1 MGPFI
6 IKLLKSLQFEQHVR
20 TQGPESHYKK
30 SGTPTMGG
38 LLILSSLV
46 ISTLLWADLSNRYIW
61 VVLFVTVSFAMIGF
75 IDDYIKI
82 KKKSSDGLSSKQK
95 IILQITCSFISVA
108 YLFYSA
114 EAAPET
120 SFIVPFFKDL
130 LIPMS
135 PLVFILIGMFVLVGS
150 SNAVNLTDGLD
161 GLAILPSVLIAG
173 ALGLIAYSM
182 GNQII
187 ADYLYLPHLKLSGEL
202 IVFCGALIGSGIGFL
217 WYNTYPAQIFMGDIG
232 SLTLGAI
239 LGILAIILRHELVFA
254 IMAGV
259 FVIET
264 LSVAIQVISF
274 KTRGKRVFLMAP
286 IHHHYELKGW
296 PEPKIIVRFWIIT
309 LVLILIALATLKA
322 KIKLLMKSLIYGYGI
337 TGKSFERYLKKKN
350 IDYDIYD
357 KNINSNISK
366 LDCYK
371 TIYCSPGVG

>member
-1 MGPFI
+1 MFEYLGTVLVDIDPGFDVLRYLTVRTLGGTVTGLLISILLGPAI
-6 IKLLKSLQFEQHVR
+6 IKSLKSIQFQQHVR
-20 TQGPESHYKK
+20 VDGPESHYKK

-61 VVLFVTVSFAMIGF
+61 VVLFVTVFFALIGF
-75 IDDYIKI
+75 LDDFLKI
-82 KKKSSDGLSSKQK
+82 KNRSSDGLSSKQK
-95 IILQITCSFISVA
+95 ILLQMLVSFITMY
-108 YLFYSA
+108 YLFCSA
-114 EAAPET
+114 EVIAEK

-130 LIPMS
+130 IIPMS
-135 PLVFILIGMFVLVGS
+135 AFVFISTGMFVLVGS

-217 WYNTYPAQIFMGDIG
+217 WYNTYPAQIFMGDVG

-239 LGILAIILRHELVFA
+239 LGILAVILRHELVFA

-264 LSVAIQVISF
+264 LSVAIQVISY

-296 PEPKIIVRFWIIT
+296 PEPKIIVRFWIVT
-309 LVLILIALATLKA
+309 LVLILIALATLK
-322 KIKLLMKSLIYGYGI
+322 L
-337 TGKSFERYLKKKN
+337 R
-350 IDYDIYD
+350 
-357 KNINSNISK
+357 
-366 LDCYK
+366 
-371 TIYCSPGVG
+371 

>member
-1 MGPFI
+1 MGPAI
-6 IKLLKSLQFEQHVR
+6 IKSLKSIQFQQHVR
-20 TQGPESHYKK
+20 VDGPESHYKK

-61 VVLFVTVSFAMIGF
+61 VVLFVTVFFALIGF
-75 IDDYIKI
+75 LDDFLKI
-82 KKKSSDGLSSKQK
+82 KNRSSDGLSSKQELL
-95 IILQITCSFISVA
+95 LQVLVSFIA
-108 YLFYSA
+108 MYYLFYSA
-114 EAAPET
+114 EEIAEK

-130 LIPMS
+130 IIPMS
-135 PLVFILIGMFVLVGS
+135 AFVFISTGMFVLVGS
-150 SNAVNLTDGLD
+150 SNAVNLTGGLD

-217 WYNTYPAQIFMGDIG
+217 WYNTYPAQIFMGDVG

-239 LGILAIILRHELVFA
+239 LGILAVILRHELVFA

-264 LSVAIQVISF
+264 LSVAIQVISY

-296 PEPKIIVRFWIIT
+296 PEPKIIVRFWIVT
-309 LVLILIALATLKA
+309 LVLILIALATLK
-322 KIKLLMKSLIYGYGI
+322 L
-337 TGKSFERYLKKKN
+337 R
-350 IDYDIYD
+350 
-357 KNINSNISK
+357 
-366 LDCYK
+366 
-371 TIYCSPGVG
+371 

>member
-1 MGPFI
+1 MFEYLGTVLVDIDPGFDVLRYLTVRTLGGTVTGLLISILLGPVI
-6 IKLLKSLQFEQHVR
+6 IKSLKSIQFQQNVR
-20 TQGPESHYKK
+20 VDGPESHYKK

-61 VVLFVTVSFAMIGF
+61 VVLFVTVFFALIGF
-75 IDDYIKI
+75 LDDFLKI
-82 KKKSSDGLSSKQK
+82 KNRSSDGLSSKQK
-95 IILQITCSFISVA
+95 LLLQMLVSFITMY

-114 EAAPET
+114 EVIAEK

-130 LIPMS
+130 IIPMS
-135 PLVFILIGMFVLVGS
+135 AFVFISTGMFVLVGS

-217 WYNTYPAQIFMGDIG
+217 WYNTYPAQIFMGDVG

-239 LGILAIILRHELVFA
+239 LGILAVILRHELVFA

-264 LSVAIQVISF
+264 LSVAIQVISY

-296 PEPKIIVRFWIIT
+296 PEPKIIVRFWIVT
-309 LVLILIALATLKA
+309 LVLILIALATLK
-322 KIKLLMKSLIYGYGI
+322 L
-337 TGKSFERYLKKKN
+337 R
-350 IDYDIYD
+350 
-357 KNINSNISK
+357 
-366 LDCYK
+366 
-371 TIYCSPGVG
+371 

>member
-1 MGPFI
+1 MFEYLGSILVNVDPGFDVLRYLTVRTLGGTVTALLITIIFGPLFI
-6 IKLLKSLQFEQHVR
+6 NKLKSMQFEQYVR
-20 TQGPESHYKK
+20 NEGPKSHYKK
-30 SGTPTMGG
+30 TGTPTMGG
-38 LLILSSLV
+38 ILIISSML

-61 VVLFVTVSFAMIGF
+61 VVLFTTISFAFIGF
-75 IDDYIKI
+75 FDDYLKI
-82 KKKSSDGLSSKQK
+82 KNKSSDGLTSKQK
-95 IILQITCSFISVA
+95 ILMQLVVSISIIS
-108 YLFYSA
+108 YLFFSHDQVA
-114 EAAPET
+114 EI
-120 SFIVPFFKDL
+120 SFIVPFFKNFI
-130 LIPMS
+130 IPMGGF
-135 PLVFILIGMFVLVGS
+135 LFIFIGTFVLIGS

-187 ADYLYLPHLKLSGEL
+187 ADYLYLPHLPLSGEL

-217 WYNTYPAQIFMGDIG
+217 WYNTYPAQVFMGDVG

-239 LGILAIILRHELVFA
+239 LGIMAVILRHELVFA

-286 IHHHYELKGW
+286 IHHHFELKGW

-309 LVLILIALATLKA
+309 LVLILVALATLK
-322 KIKLLMKSLIYGYGI
+322 L
-337 TGKSFERYLKKKN
+337 R
-350 IDYDIYD
+350 
-357 KNINSNISK
+357 
-366 LDCYK
+366 
-371 TIYCSPGVG
+371 

>member
-1 MGPFI
+1 MFEYLGSILVNVDPGFDVLRYLTVRTLGGTVTALLITIVFGPLFI
-6 IKLLKSLQFEQHVR
+6 NKLKSMQFEQYVR
-20 TQGPESHYKK
+20 NEGPKSHYKK
-30 SGTPTMGG
+30 TGTPTMGG
-38 LLILSSLV
+38 ILIISSML

-61 VVLFVTVSFAMIGF
+61 VVLVTTISFAFIGF
-75 IDDYIKI
+75 LDDFLKI
-82 KKKSSDGLSSKQK
+82 KNKSSDGLTSKQK
-95 IILQITCSFISVA
+95 ILMQLVVSISIIS
-108 YLFYSA
+108 YLFFSHDQVA
-114 EAAPET
+114 EI
-120 SFIVPFFKDL
+120 SFIVPFFKNFI
-130 LIPMS
+130 IPMES
-135 PLVFILIGMFVLVGS
+135 LLFIFIGTFVLIGS

-187 ADYLYLPHLKLSGEL
+187 ADYLYLPHLPLSGEL

-217 WYNTYPAQIFMGDIG
+217 WYNTYPAQVFMGDVG

-239 LGILAIILRHELVFA
+239 LGIMAVILRHELVFA

-286 IHHHYELKGW
+286 IHHHFELKGW

-309 LVLILIALATLKA
+309 LVLILVALATLK
-322 KIKLLMKSLIYGYGI
+322 L
-337 TGKSFERYLKKKN
+337 R
-350 IDYDIYD
+350 
-357 KNINSNISK
+357 
-366 LDCYK
+366 
-371 TIYCSPGVG
+371 

>member
-1 MGPFI
+1 
-6 IKLLKSLQFEQHVR
+6 
-20 TQGPESHYKK
+20 
-30 SGTPTMGG
+30 MGG

-61 VVLFVTVSFAMIGF
+61 VVLFVTVFFALIGF
-75 IDDYIKI
+75 LDDFLKI
-82 KKKSSDGLSSKQK
+82 KNRSSDGLSSKQK
-95 IILQITCSFISVA
+95 LLLQMLVSFITMY

-114 EAAPET
+114 EVIAEK

-130 LIPMS
+130 IIPMS
-135 PLVFILIGMFVLVGS
+135 AFVFISTGMFVLVGS

-217 WYNTYPAQIFMGDIG
+217 WYNTYPAQIFMGDVG

-239 LGILAIILRHELVFA
+239 LGILAVILRHELVFA

-264 LSVAIQVISF
+264 LSVAIQVISY

-296 PEPKIIVRFWIIT
+296 PEPKIIVRFWIVT
-309 LVLILIALATLKA
+309 LVLILIALATLK
-322 KIKLLMKSLIYGYGI
+322 L
-337 TGKSFERYLKKKN
+337 R
-350 IDYDIYD
+350 
-357 KNINSNISK
+357 
-366 LDCYK
+366 
-371 TIYCSPGVG
+371 

>member
-1 MGPFI
+1 MFEYLGTVLVDIDPGFDVLRYLTVRTLGGTVTGLLISILLGPAI
-6 IKLLKSLQFEQHVR
+6 IKSLKSIQFQQHVR
-20 TQGPESHYKK
+20 VDGPESHYKK

-61 VVLFVTVSFAMIGF
+61 VVLFVTVFFALIGF
-75 IDDYIKI
+75 LDDFLKI
-82 KKKSSDGLSSKQK
+82 KNRSSDGLSSKQK
-95 IILQITCSFISVA
+95 LLLQMLVSFITMY

-114 EAAPET
+114 EVIAEK

-130 LIPMS
+130 IIPMS
-135 PLVFILIGMFVLVGS
+135 AFVFISTGMFVLVGS

-239 LGILAIILRHELVFA
+239 LGILAVILRHELVFA

-264 LSVAIQVISF
+264 LSVAIQVISY

-296 PEPKIIVRFWIIT
+296 PEPKIIVRFWIVT
-309 LVLILIALATLKA
+309 LVLILIALATLK
-322 KIKLLMKSLIYGYGI
+322 L
-337 TGKSFERYLKKKN
+337 R
-350 IDYDIYD
+350 
-357 KNINSNISK
+357 
-366 LDCYK
+366 
-371 TIYCSPGVG
+371 

>member
-1 MGPFI
+1 MFEYLGTVLVDIDPGFDVLRYLTVRTLGGTVTGLLISILLGPAI
-6 IKLLKSLQFEQHVR
+6 IKSLKSIQFQQHVR
-20 TQGPESHYKK
+20 VDGPESHYKK

-61 VVLFVTVSFAMIGF
+61 VVLFVTVFFALIGF
-75 IDDYIKI
+75 LDDFLKI
-82 KKKSSDGLSSKQK
+82 KNRSSDGLSSKQK
-95 IILQITCSFISVA
+95 LLLQMLVSFITMY

-114 EAAPET
+114 EVIAEK

-130 LIPMS
+130 IIPMS
-135 PLVFILIGMFVLVGS
+135 AFVFISTGMFVLVGS

-217 WYNTYPAQIFMGDIG
+217 WYNTYPAQIFMGDVG

-239 LGILAIILRHELVFA
+239 LGILAVILRHELVFA

-264 LSVAIQVISF
+264 LSVAIQVISY

-296 PEPKIIVRFWIIT
+296 PEPKIIVRFWIVS
-309 LVLILIALATLKA
+309 LVLILIALATLK
-322 KIKLLMKSLIYGYGI
+322 L
-337 TGKSFERYLKKKN
+337 R
-350 IDYDIYD
+350 
-357 KNINSNISK
+357 
-366 LDCYK
+366 
-371 TIYCSPGVG
+371 